1 MNKLETVAN
10 RAFPAIDAMKIN
22 TSLSLLHRHSGAAQR
37 NPESMGFAVLK
48 PTPWIPAYA
57 GMTAI
62 DPCLGASAVIPGAK
76 YNPKSMGF

>member
-1 MNKLETVAN
+1 MNMLERPVW
-10 RAFPAIDAMKIN
+10 RGFPADDIMKIN
-22 TSLSLLHRHSGAAQR
+22 ARPSYLHRHSGAAQR

-62 DPCLGASAVIPGAK
+62 DPCLGASAVIPDTK